1 MSTTISF
8 PSYGYFSVR
17 VSKQGGTLLLRS
29 NSERAFVLAQLQDL
43 LGVRTLLED
52 PESRKR
58 LSAHVDLLAYSING
72 SHVQLL
78 IFSLSRTDAR
88 ALSTII
94 KQRLQQYQ
102 SEYCD
107 YRTAQAHSISIKR
120 LRGKHQALSQSIDIH
135 CAHQDWEYDRYS
147 SIGFYLHDRRGDW
160 MRIWRLSKLFDNDPE
175 IYRLLIEDRLS
186 RQGGTSSPEVQ
197 MIGS

>member
-17 VSKQGGTLLLRS
+17 VSKQRGMLLLRS

-58 LSAHVDLLAYSING
+58 LSAHIDLLAYSINSG
-72 SHVQLL
+72 HIQLL
-78 IFSLSRTDAR
+78 IFALSRADAR
-88 ALSTII
+88 ALAHLVS
-94 KQRLQQYQ
+94 QRLQQYQ
-102 SEYCD
+102 SEYCG
-107 YRTAQAHSISIKR
+107 YLVAEAHSVSIKR

-135 CAHQDWEYDRYS
+135 CTHQDWEYDRYS

-186 RQGGTSSPEVQ
+186 RQGSTSSPEVQ

>member
-17 VSKQGGTLLLRS
+17 VSKQRGMLLLRS

-52 PESRKR
+52 PDSRKR
-58 LSAHVDLLAYSING
+58 LSAHVDLLAYSITPG
-72 SHVQLL
+72 HVQLL
-78 IFSLSRTDAR
+78 VFAISRADAR
-88 ALSTII
+88 ALSHLVS
-94 KQRLQQYQ
+94 QSLQQYQ
-102 SEYCD
+102 NEYCS
-107 YRTAQAHSISIKR
+107 YPTVQSNSISIKR

-175 IYRLLIEDRLS
+175 IYRLLIEGRLS
-186 RQGGTSSPEVQ
+186 GQGNTSSPEVQ